1 MFTLMSLNN
10 MLLTYKLSFDWCF
23 DYVLSVNYDSIICM
37 IELADFID
45 FRKDADFIED
55 VWNEKLVNVFS
66 FFVLFTVYLIAWSV
80 WLWICGFVAET
91 IIVVYSFFLI
101 KKI

>member
-66 FFVLFTVYLIAWSV
+66 FFF
-80 WLWICGFVAET
+80 
-91 IIVVYSFFLI
+91 VVYSVSHSLKRLAVNLRFCFCDNNCCFFFFLI
-101 KKI
+101 EKI

>member
-66 FFVLFTVYLIAWSV
+66 FFLLFTVYLIAWSV
-80 WLWICGFVAET
+80 WLWICGFVSAT